1 MKESDMYQPIKTLFE
16 QLGFEVKAEVKDVDV
31 TAVKDNDVV
40 LIEMKNA
47 LNIKLLY
54 QACQRQRISEY
65 VYIAIPK
72 PTSKIIRS
80 KGFKEK
86 MYLVK
91 RLHLGLIFVGNE
103 ATIEFDPKEFDM
115 TMSKRRAKK
124 KKELHLREFS
134 NRFLTSNIGG
144 VTKTKIM
151 TAYKQ
156 QTLLIASELFEPKS
170 TKELRSIYGFD
181 KTSSILQKNY
191 YMWFERVDRG
201 VYQLTEKG
209 RKEVSEYN
217 EYIDEMKSAL

>member
-1 MKESDMYQPIKTLFE
+1 
-16 QLGFEVKAEVKDVDV
+16 
-31 TAVKDNDVV
+31 
-40 LIEMKNA
+40 
-47 LNIKLLY
+47 
-54 QACQRQRISEY
+54 

-72 PTSKIIRS
+72 PTSRIIRS

-91 RLHLGLIFVGNE
+91 RLHLGLIFVSDV
-103 ATIEFDPKEFDM
+103 ATIQFDPKEFEM
-115 TMSKRRAKK
+115 TMSKRSAKK
-124 KKELHLREFS
+124 KKNLHLKEFS
-134 NRFLTSNIGG
+134 NRIGSNNIGG

-170 TKELRSIYGFD
+170 TKELRLLYGFE

-209 RKEVSEYN
+209 RQEVSEYS
-217 EYIDEMKSAL
+217 EYINELKSALK

>member
-1 MKESDMYQPIKTLFE
+1 MKESDMYIPIKDLFE
-16 QLGFEVKAEVKDVDV
+16 SLGFTVKAEVNDVDV
-31 TAVKDNDVV
+31 TAIKEDNIV

-72 PTSKIIRS
+72 PNYKTLRS

-86 MYLVK
+86 LYLVK
-91 RLHLGLIFVGNE
+91 RLHLGLILVGNSAE
-103 ATIEFDPKEFDM
+103 IEFDPKPFDM
-115 TMSKRRAKK
+115 AISKRTAKK
-124 KKELHLREFS
+124 KKNLHLKEFS
-134 NRFLTSNIGG
+134 NRFNTFNIGG
-144 VTKTKIM
+144 VTRTKIM

-170 TKELRSIYGFD
+170 TKELRSIYGFE
-181 KTSSILQKNY
+181 KTASILQKNY

-201 VYQLTEKG
+201 VYRLTEKG
-209 RKEVSEYN
+209 KREVTDYLDYIKE
-217 EYIDEMKSAL
+217 IKSTL